1 MAYRYAFTRL
11 LVRDFPACFRFY
23 RDVLGFEPAFGS
35 EDDVYADLKTGDVT
49 IALFSRTLMAE
60 AVGTTAL
67 SEDAIAQDS
76 VALVFAVENVDASC
90 DELRAKGVELVT
102 EPQDRPDWMIRA
114 AHFRDPDGNLLE
126 IYTDLPR

>member
-11 LVRDFPACFRFY
+11 LVRDFAACFRFY

-35 EDDVYADLKTGDVT
+35 EDDVYADLKTGEVT
-49 IALFSRTLMAE
+49 IALFSRALMAE
-60 AVGTTAL
+60 GVGTTAL
-67 SEDAIAQDS
+67 PDDAVAQDK
-76 VALVFAVENVDASC
+76 VALVFAVDNVDATC
-90 DELRAKGVELVT
+90 EELLAKGIELAT
-102 EPQDRPDWMIRA
+102 KPQDRPDWMIRT